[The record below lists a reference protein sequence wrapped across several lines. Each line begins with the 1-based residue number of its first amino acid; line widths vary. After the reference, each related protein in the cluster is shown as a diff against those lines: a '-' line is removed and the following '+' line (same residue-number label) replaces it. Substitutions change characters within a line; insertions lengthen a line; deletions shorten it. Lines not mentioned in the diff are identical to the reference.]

1 MFDRIT
7 ADPQIL
13 NGKPIVQGT
22 RLSVEF
28 LLEALVA
35 HRGFEGFLSTYP
47 ELTEEDLRQV
57 VLNAANLVHEERVL
71 RVHA

>member
-28 LLEALVA
+28 LLEAFLA
-35 HRGFEGFLSTYP
+35 HRTFEGLLATYP
-47 ELTEEDLRQV
+47 ELNEEDLRQV
-57 VLNAANLVHEERVL
+57 LLYAANLVHEERAF
-71 RVHA
+71 RVRA